1 MSLVNPINQIV
12 DYVQWGSPNHAAE
25 LNAVT
30 NNIWEDNDFIVGE
43 PPFIYTGSGEF
54 GLTEWSFVPYVCNV
68 IDASAGVTSECDL
81 NSGLY
86 TQEINLTL
94 LDPPASGEITLNG
107 QDFMLDENNT
117 SSLSGAAILATLTLE
132 DLVSNGL
139 TVDLNIDFVDDIG
152 CGAGF
157 LAVFSAPESCFCL
170 NDANVDGA
178 INVVDILLVLSEF
191 GCGSGCTAD
200 VTNDGNV
207 NVSDL
212 LSILSDFGQPC
223 VF

>member
-1 MSLVNPINQIV
+1 MI
-12 DYVQWGSPNHAAE
+12 E
-25 LNAVT
+25 
-30 NNIWEDNDFIVGE
+30 
-43 PPFIYTGSGEF
+43 
-54 GLTEWSFVPYVCNV
+54 
-68 IDASAGVTSECDL
+68 
-81 NSGLY
+81 
-86 TQEINLTL
+86 
-94 LDPPASGEITLNG
+94 
-107 QDFMLDENNT
+107 
-117 SSLSGAAILATLTLE
+117 
-132 DLVSNGL
+132 
-139 TVDLNIDFVDDIG
+139 IDFVDDIG